1 MSIHS
6 AFRYAAFAAAISGL
20 GLVAPASVR
29 AQAYGGMDCSNP
41 DFFQD
46 CRYYSDVYGYP
57 VPGYGTP
64 YYAYG
69 FPVVAGVV
77 VGAVPGRPF
86 FHRRQPFVRFRGTP
100 VHSR

>member
-1 MSIHS
+1 MSIPS
-6 AFRYAAFAAAISGL
+6 AFRYAAFAAALSWL

-29 AQAYGGMDCSNP
+29 AQAYAGMDCSNP

-46 CRYYSDVYGYP
+46 CKYYSDVYGYP
-57 VPGYGTP
+57 APGYSSP

-69 FPVVAGVV
+69 FPVGADVIVGGVTR
-77 VGAVPGRPF
+77 GRV
-86 FHRRQPFVRFRGTP
+86 FHRRQPFVRFRGGA